1 MLKENTDENHA
12 MSANDI
18 ISALAKQ
25 GISAERKSI
34 YDDIERL
41 KLFGCDILSRRSEP
55 KGYYLASRDFEIAEL
70 KLLVDAVQSSKFI
83 TEKKSNQLIH
93 KIEQLASRHE
103 AQTLQRQVVVSNR
116 IKTMNE
122 SIYYNIDKLHSAIS
136 SDVKI
141 TFKYCSWTLAKK
153 LEPKKDG
160 ANYTVSPYILIWDD
174 ENYYLIAFDS
184 YNKIIKHFR
193 VDKMLNI
200 NANSKKRESKQE
212 FRSFDMALYAK
223 KVFGMYGGKEE
234 WVKIECENSLVGVM
248 IDRFGKEITIIPKD
262 DEHFII
268 NVQVV
273 TSRQFLA
280 WVIGLGNGAKIIEPK
295 FVVEQMHREIDRLI
309 EQYRK

>member
-1 MLKENTDENHA
+1 M
-12 MSANDI
+12 
-18 ISALAKQ
+18 
-25 GISAERKSI
+25 
-34 YDDIERL
+34 
-41 KLFGCDILSRRSEP
+41 
-55 KGYYLASRDFEIAEL
+55 EL
-70 KLLVDAVQSSKFI
+70 RHNG
-83 TEKKSNQLIH
+83 TEY
-93 KIEQLASRHE
+93 E
-103 AQTLQRQVVVSNR
+103 
-116 IKTMNE
+116 
-122 SIYYNIDKLHSAIS
+122 
-136 SDVKI
+136 
-141 TFKYCSWTLAKK
+141 
-153 LEPKKDG
+153 
-160 ANYTVSPYILIWDD
+160 VSPWAFSWDD

>member
-1 MLKENTDENHA
+1 M
-12 MSANDI
+12 
-18 ISALAKQ
+18 
-25 GISAERKSI
+25 
-34 YDDIERL
+34 
-41 KLFGCDILSRRSEP
+41 
-55 KGYYLASRDFEIAEL
+55 EL
-70 KLLVDAVQSSKFI
+70 RHNG
-83 TEKKSNQLIH
+83 TEY
-93 KIEQLASRHE
+93 E
-103 AQTLQRQVVVSNR
+103 
-116 IKTMNE
+116 
-122 SIYYNIDKLHSAIS
+122 
-136 SDVKI
+136 
-141 TFKYCSWTLAKK
+141 
-153 LEPKKDG
+153 
-160 ANYTVSPYILIWDD
+160 VSPWALSWDD

-234 WVKIECENSLVGVM
+234 WVKIECENTLVGVM
-248 IDRFGKEITIIPKD
+248 IDRFGKEN
-262 DEHFII
+262 I
-268 NVQVV
+268 NVFKLEPERLSQIKGIQVV